1 MNNQMMDHHL
11 RRFVTFMIGFLILWT
26 IFSTKFD
33 VFKEKPLSL
42 GLKHIYE
49 EIYKDTFFPL
59 FFG

>member
-1 MNNQMMDHHL
+1 
-11 RRFVTFMIGFLILWT
+11 MIGFLILWT

>member
-1 MNNQMMDHHL
+1 
-11 RRFVTFMIGFLILWT
+11 MIRILILWT

-33 VFKEKPLSL
+33 VFKDNPLSL
-42 GLKHIYE
+42 GLKHIDE